1 MRVGEIVK
9 DKDLISRAKEALV
22 ENSLNHLEFEK
33 THGTS
38 HIRISMFYTKAIEMC
53 RRIGGKRDQIDLLHK
68 ELNEV
73 RKKSL
78 GEMKAITVP
87 IKTEHD
93 FFNEGQEAIRKCET
107 KADSLAV
114 LSMMATPPK
123 FDESRESARK
133 NIESAPLTHMFSSFS
148 LDDKGR
154 LVEISGGALSDDPK
168 QQEAALL
175 AEMIRNETLR
185 QSLIGIGRLE
195 GARVAILERFPDQR
209 YSYFDD
215 LLSYNPF
222 VPSGRYHLFRTGLV
236 AGLHGDWMTC
246 AHILIPQIENS
257 LRNTFEHSGKLVSIL
272 KSDQTQVELD
282 LNTLLYC
289 AEVEEI
295 LGNDLGFVLKVSLT
309 EKLGLGIRNK
319 LAHGRLPDDFFNS
332 ANIAFLWCLGLH
344 LLFLTKISFLK
355 ESSNH
360 KGEIGRAHV

>member
-133 NIESAPLTHMFSSFS
+133 NIESAPLTH
-148 LDDKGR
+148 K
-154 LVEISGGALSDDPK
+154 
-168 QQEAALL
+168 
-175 AEMIRNETLR
+175 
-185 QSLIGIGRLE
+185 
-195 GARVAILERFPDQR
+195 
-209 YSYFDD
+209 
-215 LLSYNPF
+215 
-222 VPSGRYHLFRTGLV
+222 
-236 AGLHGDWMTC
+236 
-246 AHILIPQIENS
+246 
-257 LRNTFEHSGKLVSIL
+257 
-272 KSDQTQVELD
+272 
-282 LNTLLYC
+282 
-289 AEVEEI
+289 
-295 LGNDLGFVLKVSLT
+295 
-309 EKLGLGIRNK
+309 
-319 LAHGRLPDDFFNS
+319 
-332 ANIAFLWCLGLH
+332 
-344 LLFLTKISFLK
+344 
-355 ESSNH
+355 
-360 KGEIGRAHV
+360 IGRAHV